1 MIEETIVQTINLQI
15 DESFYPHFKAMIDSF
30 VNDNKIRIIKKKETF
45 PKELLA
51 SSVEEVQRRVYASE
65 QEESLSQDE
74 YNRDMDEF
82 FKREFGVER

>member
-1 MIEETIVQTINLQI
+1 MHTISLQI

-30 VNDNKIRIIKKKETF
+30 VNDSKIKIIKKKETF
-45 PKELLA
+45 PKELFVG
-51 SSVEEVQRRVYASE
+51 SIDEVQRRVYASE
-65 QEESLSQDE
+65 QEKSLSQDE